1 MEAIPVSF
9 WIIFR
14 SGVAASELGNLP
26 RAELICDLE
35 HILSVSRKIQQAV
48 CLYLSEGLARD
59 DVGGYDGILCKRCGR
74 PIYGLIHVQLGLV
87 HYGCLRKSLPY
98 KKSRDAESIA
108 LYVYRITP
116 CEVGTVEEEE
126 EGEEEEEP
134 GTVEEEEEEEEEP

>member
-35 HILSVSRKIQQAV
+35 HILSVSRKMQQAV

-74 PIYGLIHVQLGLV
+74 PVNGLVHVQLGLV
-87 HYGCLRKSLPY
+87 HYGCVRKSLPY
-98 KKSRDAESIA
+98 KKSRNAESIA
-108 LYVYRITP
+108 LYGKPRRPVAPFDI
-116 CEVGTVEEEE
+116 E
-126 EGEEEEEP
+126 EGATIEEEP
-134 GTVEEEEEEEEEP
+134 